1 MQDLPTIRRA
11 CLPVARW
18 WDDYL
23 TTGQADP
30 DSLDQALF
38 DARAL
43 GPVPGRL
50 GEALAYIIAGCLPNL
65 NYADAS
71 EAFDRVASV
80 GRGAIIDAL
89 DTIPTP
95 IPVPQPGAA
104 AACTTPGQQ
113 LAFPGIAAASTAIR
127 NNGSSHS

>member
-11 CLPVARW
+11 CQPVARW

-30 DSLDQALF
+30 DSLDQALV

-71 EAFDRVASV
+71 AAFDRVAAV
-80 GRGAIIDAL
+80 GRGATIEAL
-89 DTIPTP
+89 DTIATP
-95 IPVPQPGAA
+95 SPLAQPGAA
-104 AACTTPGQQ
+104 AASTTPGQQ
-113 LAFPGIAAASTAIR
+113 LAFPGITAASTPTR
-127 NNGSSHS
+127 NNRSSHS